1 MAVIDTLN
9 INLQAAT
16 AGLQKGLKSAQGMV
30 TSFASSLNGPLG
42 KLAGVFAGAF
52 GANALKNFVADGLN
66 AADTL
71 MDTANALQVNA
82 EALNQLRHA
91 AVISD
96 VSFEQL
102 AGGIEKLNKNLGT
115 SDNGAQEMVQVLNN
129 LGLLNKQWEHLK
141 QLAPDQAF
149 LALAGAISKI
159 EDPYLK
165 AEAAVRLFGK
175 SGQDLIPFLNQGE
188 EGIKKLGAEVAGA
201 FSPENQKKFDEADA
215 AFKSIAEAFLTMKQ
229 DVAIALAPTVVMI
242 TKEFEKWL
250 KTLTEIVKLLAES
263 GVGSGTGEQGGGREP
278 LGTSELLA
286 LETKYKWLERQAAL
300 SSLAAGLGGDWEGAM
315 ELDRQRGAYGRM
327 AQLAQDNLY
336 GRRGD
341 DPQTFDKLIK
351 AMELQAKGLENL
363 TAVQRQQLELL
374 REQTKASGVEL

>member
-9 INLQAAT
+9 INLQAVT
-16 AGLQKGLKSAQGMV
+16 AGLSKGLKSAQGMI
-30 TSFASSLNGPLG
+30 TSFAAKLDSPLA
-42 KLAGVFAGAF
+42 KLAGVFGGVF
-52 GANALKNFVADGLN
+52 GANALKNFVTEGLD

-91 AVISD
+91 AVVSD

-115 SDNGAQEMVQVLNN
+115 SDAGARDMVDFLNTI
-129 LGLLNKQWEHLK
+129 GLLNTQWEHLL

-149 LALAGAISKI
+149 LRLAGAISKI

-215 AFKSIAEAFLTMKQ
+215 AFKSLAESFLTMKQ
-229 DVAIALAPTVVMI
+229 EVAIALAPTVVKI

-250 KTLTEIVKLLAES
+250 KTLTEIVEMLSKSGMGEKDQSDQGGDPIGWWGARTRRWKAGKDQYKAAWDWAFSGLGTAES
-263 GVGSGTGEQGGGREP
+263 NDAAKRF
-278 LGTSELLA
+278 
-286 LETKYKWLERQAAL
+286 QA
-300 SSLAAGLGGDWEGAM
+300 S
-315 ELDRQRGAYGRM
+315 Q
-327 AQLAQDNLY
+327 
-336 GRRGD
+336 
-341 DPQTFDKLIK
+341 
-351 AMELQAKGLENL
+351 
-363 TAVQRQQLELL
+363 AVQNFLANPNTANMSAKEVDRIVRLLEKSVLQQEQLTTLQRRQLELL
-374 REQTKASGVEL
+374 QRNGTLEGVEL